1 MDDLLDNPLHH
12 GLATVHASLAI
23 RHGRAARYPFDL
35 APMASLDDPADPA
48 AWADLITLLGPGG
61 RVALFTA
68 EPTDLPAGIT
78 ALRRQAIEQMI
89 APETLPPLGPA
100 PAGLTPLSI
109 DDATDVLDL
118 AKRTEPG
125 PMMPRTVTM
134 GRYLGIRSPEGALLA
149 MAGERMAT
157 PHHVEISGVCTDP
170 AARGRGYAADLVTR
184 LATASAA
191 RGQRAF
197 LHVKTDNE
205 SARRVYLR
213 LGFTVRH
220 IMHLTVIQ
228 VA

>member
-12 GLATVHASLAI
+12 GLATVHAALAI
-23 RHGRAARYPFDL
+23 RHGRAARSPFDL
-35 APMASLDDPADPA
+35 APMASLDDPADPR
-48 AWADLITLLGPGG
+48 AWADLIALLGPGG

-68 EPTDLPAGIT
+68 APPALPEGIT

-89 APETLPPLGPA
+89 APITLPPLAAA
-100 PAGLTPLSI
+100 PTGLVDLDI
-109 DDATDVLDL
+109 ADAPDILDL

-134 GRYLGIRSPEGALLA
+134 GRYLGIRDATGALLA

-157 PHHVEISGVCTDP
+157 THHVEISGVCTDP

-191 RGQRAF
+191 RGRRAF

-205 SARRVYLR
+205 SARRIYLR
-213 LGFTVRH
+213 LGFTLRRV
-220 IMHLTVIQ
+220 MHLSVIQ
-228 VA
+228 IA